1 MPQRAYEI
9 REIGLSL
16 LTEQNPEGP
25 FGVAIR
31 AVKMLLG
38 GLGIRHQEFS
48 RHTGGDQFLLPAK
61 RNSNV
66 VCKGLVKWLQ

>member
-25 FGVAIR
+25 FCVAIR
-31 AVKMLLG
+31 AVKTLLE
-38 GLGIRHQEFS
+38 GLSICHQEFS
-48 RHTGGDQFLLPAK
+48 MHADGDQCLLSAK
-61 RNSNV
+61 RNSNI